1 LKKVNGTQA
10 QSHIMSVDVEDYFM
24 VEAFADSAPRN
35 SWDTWPSRVVT
46 STERTLELL
55 DKHHVK
61 ATFFFVGWI
70 AQKFPSLVREVHAR
84 GHEIACHSF
93 WHRPVYSLTPQE
105 FRDDTRMAIRAI
117 EDAAGTKVYGY
128 RAPSWSITKKCLWA
142 LDILAE
148 EGFSYDSSIY
158 PIRHDLYGI
167 PGARRFPYAYKA
179 ENGKIL
185 REFPPTS
192 VRIAGQNLPAA
203 GGGYLRV
210 FPLVYT
216 RWVFRK
222 YENVYRE
229 GVVVYFHPWELD
241 PEQPRMRGRLK
252 SHLRH
257 YTNLDR
263 MEERLNFVL
272 QTYGFGTFLSV
283 MNLGTDN
290 ASVRPKIDDKML

>member
-1 LKKVNGTQA
+1 
-10 QSHIMSVDVEDYFM
+10 MSVDVEDYFM
-24 VEAFADSAPRN
+24 VEAFAESAPRN

-46 STERTLELL
+46 STKRTLELL

-70 AQKFPSLVREVHAR
+70 AQKFPSLVREVHVR

-179 ENGKIL
+179 QNGKIL

-241 PEQPRMRGRLK
+241 PEQPRMRGKLK

-290 ASVRPKIDDKML
+290 ASVGPKIDDKML